1 MKCPF
6 CGFLE
11 DRVIDSREREDGF
24 QIRRR
29 RECFGCGKRFTTYE
43 EIEENALIVIKSD
56 GRREKF
62 SREKVFNGIQKA
74 CEKRPISIEQISGI
88 VDGIEQELR
97 QKFESEVSSKEIG
110 RLVMKNLKKLDEIA
124 YVRFASVYRE
134 FKDITEFQKEVE
146 QILGGKSGKSERKQ

>member
-11 DRVIDSREREDGF
+11 DKVIDSREREDGF

-29 RECFGCGKRFTTYE
+29 RECLRCWKRFTTYE
-43 EIEENALIVIKSD
+43 EIEEKVLIVIKSD

-62 SREKVFNGIQKA
+62 SREKIFNGIQKA
-74 CEKRPISIEQISGI
+74 CEKRPISIERISEI

-97 QKFESEVSSKEIG
+97 QKFESEVASKEIG
-110 RLVMKNLKKLDEIA
+110 HVIMKNLKKLDGIA

-134 FKDITEFQKEVE
+134 FKDITDFQKEVE
-146 QILGGKSGKSERKQ
+146 QILGGKSGKN